1 MAGEDKRNRIVMIN
15 SFKGGAGKTTA
26 SLCRCVYEYREKRY
40 HNIYYVDL
48 DILGTG
54 VNYVLSLKEQEG
66 YYNDA
71 DGVNNRNFSQ
81 KVQKIID
88 GDENILFYAAPLNP
102 ISRIKQSYGGQDRLR
117 SHPDV
122 EKGIFGQKVK
132 ELIDLILESNRKRNN
147 LIVLDC
153 APGISY
159 VEERIL
165 DDLYDMEKDGG
176 KDVCVEEI
184 YVTTPDSSH
193 IQKTVDSLNGWS
205 AYLRQHNRTITVL
218 INDLF
223 DCEGMHKRCE
233 GESHPNFHFI
243 REKIIDKVLE
253 DLEIPAVKILY
264 KEYSEDLL
272 KGSIIKNEIKLV
284 NRKDIFDSWPKQ
296 KDENDEAGK

>member
-1 MAGEDKRNRIVMIN
+1 MAREDKKNRIVMIN
-15 SFKGGAGKTTA
+15 SFKGGAGKTTV
-26 SLCRCVYEYREKRY
+26 SLCRCVHEYKEKHY

-54 VNYVLSLKEQEG
+54 VNYVLSLEEQGG

-71 DGVNNRNFSQ
+71 DGVNNQNFSQ
-81 KVQKIID
+81 KVQRVLD
-88 GDENILFYAAPLNP
+88 GASFYAAPLNP

-122 EKGIFGQKVK
+122 ERGFFGQNVK
-132 ELIDLILESNRKRNN
+132 QLVNLILEGSHKWNN

-159 VEERIL
+159 VEESIL
-165 DDLYDMEKDGG
+165 DDLYDLEKDDR

-193 IQKTVDSLNGWS
+193 IQKTVDSLNGWK

-233 GESHPNFHFI
+233 EESNPSFHFI
-243 REKIIDKVLE
+243 RDEIIDKVQR

-272 KGSIIKNEIKLV
+272 KGSIIQNEIKLV
-284 NRKDIFDSWPKQ
+284 NRMDIFDSWPKQ
-296 KDENDEAGK
+296 KDEDDEVGR

>member
-1 MAGEDKRNRIVMIN
+1 MAGEDKKNRIVMIN
-15 SFKGGAGKTTA
+15 SFKGGAGKTTV
-26 SLCRCVYEYREKRY
+26 SLCRCVYEYREKHY

-54 VNYVLSLKEQEG
+54 VNYVLSLKKQRG

-71 DGVNNRNFSQ
+71 DGVNNQNFSQ
-81 KVQKIID
+81 KVQKVLRD
-88 GDENILFYAAPLNP
+88 DYASFYAAPLNP

-122 EKGIFGQKVK
+122 EKGIFGQNVK
-132 ELIDLILESNRKRNN
+132 QLIDLILKGSRKWNN

-159 VEERIL
+159 VEESIL
-165 DDLYDMEKDGG
+165 DNLYDLEDNDR

-205 AYLRQHNRTITVL
+205 AYLRQNNRTITVL

-223 DCEGMHKRCE
+223 DCEGMHKRGE
-233 GESHPNFHFI
+233 GESKPNFHFI
-243 REKIIDKVLE
+243 RDKIIDKVRKN
-253 DLEIPAVKILY
+253 LEIPAVRILY

-272 KGSIIKNEIKLV
+272 KGSIIENEIKLV
-284 NRKDIFDSWPKQ
+284 NKKDFFDSWPKQ
-296 KDENDEAGK
+296 KDEDDEVGR

>member
-1 MAGEDKRNRIVMIN
+1 MAGENKRNRIVMIN
-15 SFKGGAGKTTA
+15 SFKGGAGKTTV
-26 SLCRCVYEYREKRY
+26 SLCRCVHEYREKRY

-54 VNYVLSLKEQEG
+54 VNYVLSLKEQGG

-71 DGVNNRNFSQ
+71 DGVNNRNFYQ
-81 KVQKIID
+81 KVQKIVD
-88 GDENILFYAAPLNP
+88 GDENVLFYAAPLNP

-122 EKGIFGQKVK
+122 EKGIFGQNVK
-132 ELIDLILESNRKRNN
+132 KLINLILEGNRKWNN

-159 VEERIL
+159 VEESIL
-165 DDLYDMEKDGG
+165 EDLYDMEKDGG

-223 DCEGMHKRCE
+223 DCEGMHQRCE

-243 REKIIDKVLE
+243 REKIIDKVRE

-284 NRKDIFDSWPKQ
+284 NRMDIFDSWPK
-296 KDENDEAGK
+296 